1 MNRKSLIAGLALVS
15 CMSAVSV
22 TALAATPAEPTV
34 PESASSTTHELKVG
48 DRAPQKY
55 QRPGEALNNWKALG
69 LKQPE
74 KESQW
79 VRLHSHY
86 VLLQITNGQILEIVP
101 VKK

>member
-1 MNRKSLIAGLALVS
+1 MNRKSLIAGLALAS

-22 TALAATPAEPTV
+22 TALAQTPAEPTV
-34 PESASSTTHELKVG
+34 PKSASSTTHSLQVG
-48 DRAPQKY
+48 DRAPAKY
-55 QRPGEALNNWKALG
+55 QRPTEAVKNWKAKG

-79 VRLHSHY
+79 VRLGHNY
-86 VLLQITNGQILEIVP
+86 VLVQITNAQILEIVP

>member
-1 MNRKSLIAGLALVS
+1 MNKKNLIAGLALVS

-22 TALAATPAEPTV
+22 TALAQTPVEPTV
-34 PESASSTTHELKVG
+34 PKSASSTTHELKVG
-48 DRAPQKY
+48 DRAPAKY
-55 QRPGEALNNWKALG
+55 QRPTEALKNWKAKG

-79 VRLHSHY
+79 VLIGRNYML
-86 VLLQITNGQILEIVP
+86 VQVTNAQILEIVP